1 MARKKSFVINQIED
15 VEEQGRQLED
25 LIRLTQNIRE
35 KDQRVTMS
43 FNDFLFAASR
53 EPQIIFR
60 NIFQLFYDMV
70 HHYVPEGSDDFPMT
84 EDSVGFVHY
93 DTSKL
98 LNNDTDDP
106 FFCDRLFANRFMSL
120 ANNFRTGIQNN
131 HIYLFEGPP
140 GSGKSTFLNNLLD
153 KLEKYNRLP
162 EGATYKIHWK
172 IDLQRLINNQ
182 SMPENR
188 NVVSFSCPN
197 NDHPILVI
205 PRELRKDFIRTLIPT
220 DALYNEM
227 ISSKEYEW
235 IFKDEPCTICKS
247 IYNTLLDVLDD
258 PMEVYKSIHVR
269 KVVFERE
276 FGRGISVWNPGDEQ
290 GRDFVVNSVV
300 QNTLNQALKTDEIQF
315 SFSSLA
321 YTNNGIYALMDI
333 KDNNAKRMINLH
345 GVISDGVHKVDLKE
359 EKIRTL
365 FMGLINPEDRKNYE
379 NMKSFQDR
387 IITVNIP
394 YVLDYATE
402 AKIYEDK
409 FGMQLK
415 TRFLPR
421 VLHNFTRIIISTRL
435 LGSENISDS
444 WLKDKEYYQTFIDK
458 NMLLLRMELY
468 RGNVPTW
475 LSEEDIKRFTRA
487 VRADILALSEK
498 EGQSGISGRM
508 SLNLFNDFINNFCLD
523 EEQITMNHVIDFFRQ
538 LPDKAQQMIPDG
550 FLDSLFKIYE
560 INLLQEVKEAIY
572 FFNEEHISKEIQN
585 YLFALSHELNQS
597 LHCPY
602 TGDKF
607 FLNNDFLENV
617 ESRIFV
623 GIDANGARDE
633 LRNRQLNEF
642 VSYTLTQEM
651 KLENKAITE
660 TKQYADI
667 LERYVESLKKTALNP
682 YTGNDNFRR
691 ALAEYGQKE
700 FESYD
705 EKLRNDIENMLA
717 NLQKKFRYSQAG
729 ALIVARHVI
738 ENNLPERYK
747 DFN

>member
-1 MARKKSFVINQIED
+1 MVRKKNFIINQIED
-15 VEEQGRQLED
+15 VEEQGRQLEE
-25 LIRLTQNIRE
+25 LIRLTQSIRE
-35 KDQRVTMS
+35 KDQRITMS
-43 FNDFLFAASR
+43 FNDFLFAAAR
-53 EPQIIFR
+53 EPQVIFR

-93 DTSKL
+93 DMNKL
-98 LNNDTDDP
+98 LTYDTDDP

-162 EGATYKIHWK
+162 EGAMYKIHWK
-172 IDLQRLINNQ
+172 IDLQRFLNNQ
-182 SMPENR
+182 TAPGNR
-188 NVVSFSCPN
+188 NIVSFSCPN
-197 NDHPILVI
+197 NDHPILMI
-205 PRELRKDFIRTLIPT
+205 PRELRKDFIRALVPT

-227 ISSKEYEW
+227 ISAKEYEW

-258 PMEVYKSIHVR
+258 PIEVYNSIHVR
-269 KVVFERE
+269 KIVFERE

-300 QNTLNQALKTDEIQF
+300 QNTLNQALRTDEIQF

-359 EKIRTL
+359 ERIRTL

-379 NMKSFQDR
+379 GMKSFQDR

-394 YVLDYATE
+394 YVLDYTTE
-402 AKIYEDK
+402 AKIYQDK
-409 FGMQLK
+409 FGNQLK
-415 TRFLPR
+415 NRFLPR

-435 LGSENISDS
+435 LVSENISDA
-444 WLKDKEYYQTFIDK
+444 WLKNKEYYQTFIDK

-475 LSEEDIKRFTRA
+475 LSEEDIKRFTRS

-538 LPDKAQQMIPDG
+538 LPDKYQQLIPDG

-572 FFNEEHISKEIQN
+572 FFNEEQISKEIQN
-585 YLFALSHELNQS
+585 YLFALSHELDQN

-602 TGDKF
+602 TGDDF
-607 FLNNDFLENV
+607 FLNAEFMENI

-623 GIDANGARDE
+623 GIDAAAGREE

-651 KLENKAITE
+651 KLDNKTL
-660 TKQYADI
+660 TQTRQFTD
-667 LERYVESLKKTALNP
+667 LFDRYVESLKKSALAP
-682 YTGNDNFRR
+682 YTGNENFRR
-691 ALAEYGQKE
+691 SIAEYGKPE

-705 EKLRNDIENMLA
+705 EKLRGDIENMLG
-717 NLQKKFRYSQAG
+717 NLQRKFGYTSVG

-738 ENNLPERYK
+738 ENNLHERYK